1 MADIESK
8 SILKRLKEA
17 VITNPSK
24 EIKVIVGRT
33 LVFISVVLVAAG
45 INELIKDKGNSEE
58 NTPNFSE
65 LTIDPEILFGEAK
78 AVAKPYS
85 HQDSIDHKDCDHPLE
100 YLGNDYYRGS
110 EDSENY

>member
-1 MADIESK
+1 MVDIESK
-8 SILKRLKEA
+8 SVLKRLKEA

-24 EIKVIVGRT
+24 ELKVIVGGT

-45 INELIKDKGNSEE
+45 INELIKDKGNGEE

-78 AVAKPYS
+78 TVAKPYS
-85 HQDSIDHKDCDHPLE
+85 HKDSIDHPLE